1 MVPIL
6 ALSQIGLSPG
16 KRRLGPGK
24 EVHRTEAFLSKH
36 NSQNAWKETSTN
48 LFRRLDTLPLVFS
61 DLLCS
66 ISSSLQCL
74 REYRKLNKLLGCI
87 CSLLQ
92 LCFEANRSKKQPEAY
107 LSSGIM
113 CLRCFS
119 ENRAWQIRL
128 RAVWP
133 FTTTPSSAS

>member
-48 LFRRLDTLPLVFS
+48 LSVVLIPCRWSSRTFYVVLV
-61 DLLCS
+61 
-66 ISSSLQCL
+66 
-74 REYRKLNKLLGCI
+74 
-87 CSLLQ
+87 
-92 LCFEANRSKKQPEAY
+92 AAY
-107 LSSGIM
+107 SVL
-113 CLRCFS
+113 
-119 ENRAWQIRL
+119 ENIEN
-128 RAVWP
+128 
-133 FTTTPSSAS
+133 